1 MTAKGT
7 VRVNEF
13 LEVPGHPGVF
23 AGGDIIDWEEQKQAA
38 KAGTHAQVII
48 ANVTSFLEG
57 KPLKKA
63 YKGSPELIIIPIG
76 KVRVLFVVTG
86 GLVADVRVRLC
97 RLAVPVTWVSCG
109 VSSWAAGL
117 HGR

>member
-1 MTAKGT
+1 MQVPSYGARPNTDFISTLGQNVVTSKGT

-38 KAGTHAQVII
+38 KAATHAQVLI

-63 YKGSPELIIIPIG
+63 YKGSPELIVIPIG
-76 KVRVLFVVTG
+76 KVRVLF
-86 GLVADVRVRLC
+86 
-97 RLAVPVTWVSCG
+97 CG
-109 VSSWAAGL
+109 NE
-117 HGR
+117 